1 MSEHELASEFEDFE
15 GELPDSVD
23 QAAVDRMRLI
33 ARLLDDAVRV
43 PGTDYRIGLDP
54 IMGAAPIAGDVVSG
68 LVSLYIVAESARL
81 GVSYQTLLKMLL
93 NVSID
98 VGGGSIPVLGTL
110 IDAAWKSNQRNVKLL
125 VDELKEQASRADQEP
140 KTIDVD

>member
-23 QAAVDRMRLI
+23 QAAVDRMRLV

-43 PGTDYRIGLDP
+43 PGTNYRIGLDP
-54 IMGAAPIAGDVVSG
+54 IMGAAPIAGDVITG

-81 GVSYQTLLKMLL
+81 GVSYQTLLKMML

-110 IDAAWKSNQRNVKLL
+110 FDAAWKSNQRNVKLL

>member
-23 QAAVDRMRLI
+23 QAAVDRMRLV

-54 IMGAAPIAGDVVSG
+54 IMGAAPIAGDVVTG
-68 LVSLYIVAESARL
+68 LISLYIIAESARL

-110 IDAAWKSNQRNVKLL
+110 FDAAWKSNQRNVKLL
-125 VDELKEQASRADQEP
+125 VDELKEQAGRADDEP

>member
-15 GELPDSVD
+15 GELPDTVD
-23 QAAVDRMRLI
+23 QAAVDRMRLV
-33 ARLLDDAVRV
+33 AQLLDDAFRI

-54 IMGAAPIAGDVVSG
+54 IMGAAPIAGDVITG
-68 LVSLYIVAESARL
+68 LISLYIVAESARL

-98 VGGGSIPVLGTL
+98 VGSGSIPVVGT
-110 IDAAWKSNQRNVKLL
+110 IFDAAFKSNKRNVKLL
-125 VDELKEQASRADQEP
+125 VDELKAQASADEDP
-140 KTIDVD
+140 MTIDVD

>member
-15 GELPDSVD
+15 GELPASVD
-23 QAAVDRMRLI
+23 QAAVDRMRLV
-33 ARLLDDAVRV
+33 AKLLDDAVRI

-54 IMGAAPIAGDVVSG
+54 IMGAAPIAGDVVTG
-68 LVSLYIVAESARL
+68 LISLYIVAESARL

-98 VGGGSIPVLGTL
+98 VGSGSIPVVGT
-110 IDAAWKSNQRNVKLL
+110 IFDAAFKSNKRNVKLL
-125 VDELKEQASRADQEP
+125 VDELKAQAGQDEDP
-140 KTIDVD
+140 MTIDVD